1 MGSQDNLALA
11 KDFID
16 RTGTKSFTMVWEQ
29 GGSSW
34 RHYGIRLNSE
44 TWLLDKNG
52 NRIGKKMFGLD
63 QEADILKAIG

>member
-1 MGSQDNLALA
+1 
-11 KDFID
+11 
-16 RTGTKSFTMVWEQ
+16 MVWEQ

-52 NRIGKKMFGLD
+52 NRLGKKMFSLD
-63 QEADILKAIG
+63 DKAEILKLIK